1 MPANERDDEAAL
13 LALFADLR
21 AAEPLPPA
29 DFLARVLADAE
40 TEADLRDRLAAT
52 PEVWRPA
59 TARPRR
65 SASLARRLREGLA
78 GWGAAAGGLVSA
90 ASVGLWLGASG
101 LATGLPGVGSGM
113 ALVPGADSAAQEFD
127 PFGGLDSM
135 TYALLEPE
143 AAE

>member
-1 MPANERDDEAAL
+1 MPAHGRDDEAAL

-21 AAEPLPPA
+21 AAEPLPSA

-40 TEADLRDRLAAT
+40 AEADLRDRLATAT
-52 PEVWRPA
+52 ETWG
-59 TARPRR
+59 TAAPRPRR
-65 SASLARRLREGLA
+65 SGSLAWRLRAGLA
-78 GWGAAAGGLVSA
+78 RWGAAAGGLVSA

-101 LATGLPGVGSGM
+101 VATGLPGMS
-113 ALVPGADSAAQEFD
+113 LVPGADSAAQEFD